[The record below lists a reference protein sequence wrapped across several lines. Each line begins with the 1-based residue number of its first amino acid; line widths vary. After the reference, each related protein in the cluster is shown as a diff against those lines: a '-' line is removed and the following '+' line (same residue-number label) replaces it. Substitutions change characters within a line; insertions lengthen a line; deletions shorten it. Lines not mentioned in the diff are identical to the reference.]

1 MNFWHCQTFDWYI
14 WVFYR
19 IATTVLLVVEE
30 THKTNLNTENV
41 QKQRWNDG
49 MTLLGA
55 KKIMHDCKAL
65 LINNLINYK
74 HQQKQRL
81 ILQKDYCNIVYW
93 FLYQG
98 W

>member
-65 LINNLINYK
+65 LNKSIIWSITNTSKN
-74 HQQKQRL
+74 
-81 ILQKDYCNIVYW
+81 KD
-93 FLYQG
+93 
-98 W
+98 